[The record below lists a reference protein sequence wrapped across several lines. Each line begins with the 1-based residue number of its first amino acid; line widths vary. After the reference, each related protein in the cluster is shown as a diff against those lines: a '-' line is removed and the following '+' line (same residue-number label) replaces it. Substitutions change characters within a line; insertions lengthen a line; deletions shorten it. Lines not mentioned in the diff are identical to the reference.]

1 MKVQILAYM
10 ASNILVYKFIYF
22 ICVLNL
28 VQCQRIIVLIL
39 LLPFMLLTQVLS
51 NAHAATEDIDV
62 MFASSIIE
70 IKGHLLQAIE
80 NKRVNDLEHAIP
92 HTVHPTAELYP
103 NIKDRIA
110 EKDPQLA
117 NSIENKLLSLQKDAR
132 VLTVEEFNDRVDEIN
147 SLLHKALFNYDIIA
161 SDKLQGVGFWA
172 SVLLQVIDDASDEYE
187 ESDIEEGKVKNVIEW
202 QDAIGFVTVLNA
214 DIFPNMLKGKLDQ
227 GLSNS
232 LEQLLASL
240 LEDMKSMKSI
250 ESISSKVRAI
260 NDNLRPLIEEEEG
273 PSIPKIKDLLTLAL
287 NAYQAGK
294 FDEEEKGELGGA
306 QSNYEKAKEYITLAY
321 EKHFLP
327 LKQYIESKDHELMS
341 STENMLKDELLM
353 LIDKRVSVEDIKSKI
368 DELNTNIDKIIAIG
382 VIPEFPLVTWA
393 VFVSAMLVVLMLTYR
408 GNIRFNLFN
417 SSN

>member
-1 MKVQILAYM
+1 M
-10 ASNILVYKFIYF
+10 
-22 ICVLNL
+22 
-28 VQCQRIIVLIL
+28 QRIIVLI
-39 LLPFMLLTQVLS
+39 LPFMLLTQVLS

-62 MFASSIIE
+62 MFASSIVE
-70 IKGHLLQAIE
+70 IRGHLLQAIE

-92 HTVHPTAELYP
+92 HTVHPMAELYP

-161 SDKLQGVGFWA
+161 SDKLQDAGFWA
-172 SVLLQVIDDASDEYE
+172 SVLLQVLDDASDEYE

-214 DIFPNMLKGKLDQ
+214 DIFPNMLKGKLEQ

-250 ESISSKVRAI
+250 ESISGKVRAI
-260 NDNLRPLIEEEEG
+260 NDNLRPLIEVEEE

-294 FDEEEKGELGGA
+294 FEEEEGKFDEA

-353 LIDKRVSVEDIKSKI
+353 LIDKRASVEDIKSKI

-382 VIPEFPLVTWA
+382 VIPEFPLVTGM
-393 VFVSAMLVVLMLTYR
+393 VLVSAMLVVLMLTYR

>member
-1 MKVQILAYM
+1 MQK
-10 ASNILVYKFIYF
+10 
-22 ICVLNL
+22 
-28 VQCQRIIVLIL
+28 IIVLIL

-62 MFASSIIE
+62 MFVSSIIE
-70 IKGHLLQAIE
+70 IRGHLLQAIE

-117 NSIENKLLSLQKDAR
+117 NSIENKLLSLHKDAR
-132 VLTVEEFNDRVDEIN
+132 VLTVGEFNGRVDEIN

-172 SVLLQVIDDASDEYE
+172 SALLQVLDDASDEYE
-187 ESDIEEGKVKNVIEW
+187 ESDIEDGKVKNVIEW
-202 QDAIGFVTVLNA
+202 QDAIGFVTVLND
-214 DIFPNMLKGKLDQ
+214 DIFPTMLKGKLEQ

-240 LEDMKSMKSI
+240 LEDMKSMKSK
-250 ESISSKVRAI
+250 ESILSTIRAI
-260 NDNLRPLIEEEEG
+260 NDNLRPLIVVEEE

-294 FDEEEKGELGGA
+294 FEEEEGEFSEA

-368 DELNTNIDKIIAIG
+368 DELNTNI
-382 VIPEFPLVTWA
+382 
-393 VFVSAMLVVLMLTYR
+393 
-408 GNIRFNLFN
+408 
-417 SSN
+417 

>member
-1 MKVQILAYM
+1 V
-10 ASNILVYKFIYF
+10 
-22 ICVLNL
+22 
-28 VQCQRIIVLIL
+28 QRIIVLIL

-51 NAHAATEDIDV
+51 NAHATTEDIDV
-62 MFASSIIE
+62 IFVSSIIE
-70 IKGHLLQAIE
+70 IRGHLLQAIE

-132 VLTVEEFNDRVDEIN
+132 VLTVEEFNERVDEIN

-172 SVLLQVIDDASDEYE
+172 SVLLQVIDDAIDEYE
-187 ESDIEEGKVKNVIEW
+187 ESDIEDGKVKNVIEW
-202 QDAIGFVTVLNA
+202 QDAIGFVTVLNN
-214 DIFPNMLKGKLDQ
+214 DIFPTMLKGRLEQ

-250 ESISSKVRAI
+250 ESILSTVRAI
-260 NDNLRPLIEEEEG
+260 NDNLRPLIVVEEE

-287 NAYQAGK
+287 NSYQAGK
-294 FDEEEKGELGGA
+294 FEEEKGEFGEA
-306 QSNYEKAKEYITLAY
+306 QSNYEEAKEYITLAY

-382 VIPEFPLVTWA
+382 VIPEFPLVTGA
-393 VFVSAMLVVLMLTYR
+393 VLVSAMLVVLMLTYR

-417 SSN
+417 SNN

>member
-1 MKVQILAYM
+1 V
-10 ASNILVYKFIYF
+10 
-22 ICVLNL
+22 
-28 VQCQRIIVLIL
+28 QRIIVLIL
-39 LLPFMLLTQVLS
+39 LLPFILLTQVLS
-51 NAHAATEDIDV
+51 NAHATTEDIDV
-62 MFASSIIE
+62 IFASSIVE
-70 IKGHLLQAIE
+70 IRGHLLQAIE

-161 SDKLQGVGFWA
+161 SDKLQRVGFWA
-172 SVLLQVIDDASDEYE
+172 SVLLQVIDDAIDEYE
-187 ESDIEEGKVKNVIEW
+187 ESDIEDGKVKNVIEW

-214 DIFPNMLKGKLDQ
+214 DIFPTMLKGRLEQ

-260 NDNLRPLIEEEEG
+260 NDNLRPLIVVEEE

-294 FDEEEKGELGGA
+294 FEEEEEGKLDEA

-393 VFVSAMLVVLMLTYR
+393 VLVSAMLIVLMLTYR
-408 GNIRFNLFN
+408 GNINLFN
-417 SSN
+417 SNN

>member
-1 MKVQILAYM
+1 V
-10 ASNILVYKFIYF
+10 
-22 ICVLNL
+22 
-28 VQCQRIIVLIL
+28 QRIIVLIL
-39 LLPFMLLTQVLS
+39 LLPFILLTQVLS
-51 NAHAATEDIDV
+51 NAHATTEDIDV
-62 MFASSIIE
+62 IFASSIVE
-70 IKGHLLQAIE
+70 IRGHLLQAIE

-147 SLLHKALFNYDIIA
+147 SLLHKALFNYNIIA
-161 SDKLQGVGFWA
+161 SDKLQRVGFWA
-172 SVLLQVIDDASDEYE
+172 SVLLQVIDDAGDEYE
-187 ESDIEEGKVKNVIEW
+187 ESDIEDGKVKNVIEW

-214 DIFPNMLKGKLDQ
+214 DIFPTMLKGRLEQ

-232 LEQLLASL
+232 LERLLASL

-260 NDNLRPLIEEEEG
+260 NDNLRPLIVEEE

-294 FDEEEKGELGGA
+294 FEEEEEGKLDEA

-321 EKHFLP
+321 ENHFLP

-393 VFVSAMLVVLMLTYR
+393 VLVSAMLIVLMLTYR
-408 GNIRFNLFN
+408 GNINLFN
-417 SSN
+417 SNN

>member
-1 MKVQILAYM
+1 M
-10 ASNILVYKFIYF
+10 
-22 ICVLNL
+22 
-28 VQCQRIIVLIL
+28 QRIIVLIL
-39 LLPFMLLTQVLS
+39 LLPFILLTQVLS
-51 NAHAATEDIDV
+51 NAHATTEDIDV
-62 MFASSIIE
+62 IFASSIVE
-70 IKGHLLQAIE
+70 IRGHLLQAIE

-147 SLLHKALFNYDIIA
+147 SLLHKALFNYNIIA
-161 SDKLQGVGFWA
+161 SDKLQRVGFWA
-172 SVLLQVIDDASDEYE
+172 SVLLQVIDDAGDEYE
-187 ESDIEEGKVKNVIEW
+187 ESDIEDGKVKNVIEW

-214 DIFPNMLKGKLDQ
+214 DIFPTMLKGRLEQ

-232 LEQLLASL
+232 LERLLASL

-260 NDNLRPLIEEEEG
+260 NDNLRPLIVEEE

-294 FDEEEKGELGGA
+294 FEEEEEGKLDEA

-321 EKHFLP
+321 ENHFLP

-393 VFVSAMLVVLMLTYR
+393 VLVSAMLIVLMLTYR
-408 GNIRFNLFN
+408 GNINLFN
-417 SSN
+417 SNN

>member
-1 MKVQILAYM
+1 
-10 ASNILVYKFIYF
+10 
-22 ICVLNL
+22 
-28 VQCQRIIVLIL
+28 
-39 LLPFMLLTQVLS
+39 
-51 NAHAATEDIDV
+51 
-62 MFASSIIE
+62 
-70 IKGHLLQAIE
+70 
-80 NKRVNDLEHAIP
+80 
-92 HTVHPTAELYP
+92 
-103 NIKDRIA
+103 
-110 EKDPQLA
+110 
-117 NSIENKLLSLQKDAR
+117 
-132 VLTVEEFNDRVDEIN
+132 
-147 SLLHKALFNYDIIA
+147 
-161 SDKLQGVGFWA
+161 
-172 SVLLQVIDDASDEYE
+172 
-187 ESDIEEGKVKNVIEW
+187 
-202 QDAIGFVTVLNA
+202 
-214 DIFPNMLKGKLDQ
+214 MLKGRLEQ

-232 LEQLLASL
+232 LERLLASL

-260 NDNLRPLIEEEEG
+260 NDNLRPLIVEEE

-294 FDEEEKGELGGA
+294 FEEEEEGKLDEA

-393 VFVSAMLVVLMLTYR
+393 VLVSAMLIVLMLTYR
-408 GNIRFNLFN
+408 GNINLFN
-417 SSN
+417 SNN

>member
-1 MKVQILAYM
+1 M
-10 ASNILVYKFIYF
+10 
-22 ICVLNL
+22 
-28 VQCQRIIVLIL
+28 QRIIVLIL
-39 LLPFMLLTQVLS
+39 LLPFILLTQVLS

-62 MFASSIIE
+62 MFASSIVE
-70 IKGHLLQAIE
+70 IRGHLLQAIE

-132 VLTVEEFNDRVDEIN
+132 VLTVEEFNDRVDGIN

-161 SDKLQGVGFWA
+161 SDKLQGAGFWA
-172 SVLLQVIDDASDEYE
+172 SVLLQVLDDASDEYE
-187 ESDIEEGKVKNVIEW
+187 EGDIEEGKVKNVIEW

-214 DIFPNMLKGKLDQ
+214 DIFPNMLKGKLEQ

-250 ESISSKVRAI
+250 ENILGKVRAI
-260 NDNLRPLIEEEEG
+260 NDNLRPLIEVEEE

-294 FDEEEKGELGGA
+294 FEEEGEGEFGEA
-306 QSNYEKAKEYITLAY
+306 QSNYDKAKEYITLAY

-353 LIDKRVSVEDIKSKI
+353 LIDKRASVEDIKSKI

-382 VIPEFPLVTWA
+382 VIPEFPLVTGM
-393 VFVSAMLVVLMLTYR
+393 VLVSAMLVVLMLTYR

>member
-1 MKVQILAYM
+1 M
-10 ASNILVYKFIYF
+10 
-22 ICVLNL
+22 
-28 VQCQRIIVLIL
+28 QRIIVLIL

-51 NAHAATEDIDV
+51 NAHATTEDIDV
-62 MFASSIIE
+62 IFVSSIIE
-70 IKGHLLQAIE
+70 IRGHLLQAIE
-80 NKRVNDLEHAIP
+80 NKGVNDLEHAIP

-172 SVLLQVIDDASDEYE
+172 SVLLQVIDDAIDEYE
-187 ESDIEEGKVKNVIEW
+187 ESDIEDGKVKNVIEW
-202 QDAIGFVTVLNA
+202 QDAIGFVTVLNN
-214 DIFPNMLKGKLDQ
+214 DIFPNMLKSKLEQ

-240 LEDMKSMKSI
+240 LEDMKSMKSK
-250 ESISSKVRAI
+250 ESILITVRAI
-260 NDNLRPLIEEEEG
+260 NDNLRPLIEVEEE

-287 NAYQAGK
+287 NSYQAGK
-294 FDEEEKGELGGA
+294 FEEEKGEFGEA
-306 QSNYEKAKEYITLAY
+306 QSDYEKAKEYITLAY

-393 VFVSAMLVVLMLTYR
+393 VLVSAMLIVLMLTYR
-408 GNIRFNLFN
+408 GNINLFN
-417 SSN
+417 SNN